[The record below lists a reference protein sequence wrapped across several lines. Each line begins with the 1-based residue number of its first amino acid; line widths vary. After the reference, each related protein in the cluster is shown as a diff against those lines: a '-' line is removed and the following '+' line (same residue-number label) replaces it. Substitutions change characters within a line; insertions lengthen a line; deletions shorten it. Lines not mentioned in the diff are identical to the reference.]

1 MANKII
7 EQQLAKV
14 QNANLSN
21 YIPETDT
28 YIIPKHVGIKIEEDK
43 GYIIYLKDGAFT
55 NTTIINNWNNGS
67 FPTVRYLK
75 IDIAKKMNNMI
86 KVVSVGY
93 DPITEQ
99 DLDKYWSGW
108 LSIDNINII
117 ARL

>member
-1 MANKII
+1 
-7 EQQLAKV
+7 V
-14 QNANLSN
+14 
-21 YIPETDT
+21 
-28 YIIPKHVGIKIEEDK
+28 
-43 GYIIYLKDGAFT
+43 
-55 NTTIINNWNNGS
+55 INNWNNGS

-75 IDIAKKMNNMI
+75 VDIAKKMNNMI
-86 KVVSVGY
+86 KVVGVGY